1 MKKYLLFVIALF
13 SLFVVNT
20 KAAQVSSSDYY
31 FKFLDYEDVGFTFGV
46 SSSLSQNGTVQIWNL
61 DNVKY
66 TYFVLDF
73 CTTGWDNFSITNT
86 GYNNYFIENFLV
98 YRTGQ
103 TCSTGN
109 YTGVLYRLQ
118 LSVGK
123 YIDSNGD
130 GYYAASYIHFTASG
144 NYHEYR
150 FISSVLSDTDVLSPL
165 IAAGQNNG
173 LLDDLKNK
181 QDQTNSKL
189 DDVKGK
195 QDQTN
200 SKLDDVKGK
209 QDQTNN
215 KLDDL
220 NSKQNQTNSKL
231 DNIKDM
237 DAPDSAKTK
246 PDDSDYKDYENAQGA
261 LTDKISDLPTDTLE
275 IGIDANS
282 SNFIFDTM
290 NKLINAHPAVFSMF
304 IAILSIGIIK
314 LGLGR

>member
-13 SLFVVNT
+13 SLFVFNT
-20 KAAQVSSSDYY
+20 KAAQVSSSDFY

-86 GYNNYFIENFLV
+86 GYNNYFNENFLV

-130 GYYAASYIHFTASG
+130 GFYATSYIHFTGSG

-150 FISSVLSDTDVLSPL
+150 FMSSVLSDTDILSPL
-165 IAAGQNNG
+165 ISSSSINE
-173 LLDDLKNK
+173 K
-181 QDQTNSKL
+181 QQETNSKL
-189 DDVKGK
+189 DDVKSK

-200 SKLDDVKGK
+200 SKIDDVKGK

-246 PDDSDYKDYENAQGA
+246 PDDSDYKDYESAQSD
-261 LTDKISDLPTDTLE
+261 LTDKISDIDTDNVN
-275 IGIDANS
+275 IAIDPPS

-290 NKLINAHPAVFSMF
+290 NKLIKSHPAVFTMF
-304 IAILSIGIIK
+304 ITILSIGIIK

>member
-1 MKKYLLFVIALF
+1 MKKYLLFAIALF
-13 SLFVVNT
+13 SLFVVSP
-20 KAAQVSSSDYY
+20 KAITLNNDNFYMGYLKYNNLNLNANSYIYVTGNATRTMSFSLVPYNWAAGTNLYVSFVICSSDGWGDASSNAKEISNISFSKSTYSCMWSNSDNTSGRVSMVTFNLKTGPGNEFAGNIY
-31 FKFLDYEDVGFTFGV
+31 LWQGSNDSYQLIDVVVSDTKFASYADYTSEDV
-46 SSSLSQNGTVQIWNL
+46 
-61 DNVKY
+61 
-66 TYFVLDF
+66 
-73 CTTGWDNFSITNT
+73 
-86 GYNNYFIENFLV
+86 
-98 YRTGQ
+98 
-103 TCSTGN
+103 
-109 YTGVLYRLQ
+109 
-118 LSVGK
+118 
-123 YIDSNGD
+123 
-130 GYYAASYIHFTASG
+130 
-144 NYHEYR
+144 
-150 FISSVLSDTDVLSPL
+150 
-165 IAAGQNNG
+165 IAKQRE
-173 LLDDLKNK
+173 LLN
-181 QDQTNSKL
+181 
-189 DDVKGK
+189 K

-246 PDDSDYKDYENAQGA
+246 PDDSDYKDYEKAQGD
-261 LTDKISDLPTDTLE
+261 LTDKISDIPTDTLE

>member
-1 MKKYLLFVIALF
+1 MKKYLLFAV
-13 SLFVVNT
+13 FVFCFCSYFNFVR
-20 KAAQVSSSDYY
+20 AAELSSSYY
-31 FKFLDYEDVGFTFGV
+31 AYNIFNHNDVGFTFGV
-46 SSSLSQNGTVQIWNL
+46 SKTLPQNGSILLYNL
-61 DNVKY
+61 SMEQKY

-73 CTTGWDNFSITNT
+73 CTTGWDNVTISNS
-86 GYNNYFIENFLV
+86 GYNSYFKENYLV
-98 YRTGQ
+98 YRTNQ
-103 TCSTGN
+103 SCSTGN

-118 LSVGK
+118 LNVGK
-123 YIDSNGD
+123 FIDSEGD
-130 GYYAASYIHFTASG
+130 GLFASSYIKFSGDG
-144 NYHEYR
+144 NYHEYK
-150 FISSVLSDTDVLSPL
+150 FISSVLSDTDILSPL
-165 IAAGQNNG
+165 ISASQSNINQ
-173 LLDDLKNK
+173 KE
-181 QDQTNSKL
+181 TNEKL
-189 DDVKGK
+189 DNIDSNQK
-195 QDQTN
+195 QTN

-231 DNIKDM
+231 DNITDM
-237 DAPDSAKTK
+237 GAPDSATTK
-246 PDDSDYKDYENAQGA
+246 PDDSDYQDYENAQGA
-261 LTDKISDLPTDTLE
+261 LTDKISDIPTDTLE